1 MCVTGEKAEEERSEA
16 EVHDVE
22 PVGAQQERDQR
33 EGGGEGKNVQ
43 QTKVKISKFF
53 PPVEIE
59 TISLK
64 GFSAPS

>member
-1 MCVTGEKAEEERSEA
+1 M
-16 EVHDVE
+16 HDVE